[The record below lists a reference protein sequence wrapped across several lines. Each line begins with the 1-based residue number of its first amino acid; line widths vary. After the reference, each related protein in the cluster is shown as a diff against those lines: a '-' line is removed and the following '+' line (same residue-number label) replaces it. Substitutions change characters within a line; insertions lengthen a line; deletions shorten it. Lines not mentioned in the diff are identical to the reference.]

1 MRRVL
6 RKEGDQVTVEIETPW
21 LTEAE
26 AAAYCAC
33 SRSTFRRRYAGTPRG
48 GQPRSWLYHCD
59 ILDQCIAARAAELT
73 CIPKYY
79 QRNFKD
85 LTITDPVTGK
95 VYRAKNDSAPR
106 GNKG

>member
-59 ILDQCIAARAAELT
+59 ILDQCIAARAELT